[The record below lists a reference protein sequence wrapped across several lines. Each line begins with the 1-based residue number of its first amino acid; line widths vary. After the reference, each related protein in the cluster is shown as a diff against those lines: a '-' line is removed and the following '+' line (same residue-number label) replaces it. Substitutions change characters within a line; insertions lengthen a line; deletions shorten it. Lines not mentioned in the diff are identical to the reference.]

1 MPRKP
6 KGDSAPEA
14 TPGQTAAAAEGSD
27 VPPAG
32 GGRRNEKVQAVAGA
46 LAKGLDSPKEIADHL
61 RREQGLE
68 ITAAYVSVIKGK
80 LRKQGSGKAE
90 GRKARPEGPAA
101 RAAVFAPTGL
111 TPQDLV
117 ALVEIIERAGGID
130 RLLDFL
136 SVLRRI
142 K

>member
-6 KGDSAPEA
+6 KGVEAPEA
-14 TPGQTAAAAEGSD
+14 TPGQTAAVAGGGD

-32 GGRRNEKVQAVAGA
+32 GGRRNEKVQAVAAA
-46 LAKGLDSPKEIADHL
+46 LAKGLDSPKEIADYL
-61 RREQGLE
+61 RREHGLE

-80 LRKQGSGKAE
+80 LRKQGGGKTK
-90 GRKARPEGPAA
+90 GRKARPEGPAGP
-101 RAAVFAPTGL
+101 AVLAPTGL

-130 RLLDFL
+130 RLVDFL
-136 SVLRRI
+136 SVLKRI
-142 K
+142 R